1 MIPAWTFENPPWNNQ
16 FDDCPIQTSMF
27 GDFQWWHWRVLSIAA
42 PKKVPES
49 VKPGWFPTLP
59 HIFPICSPYF
69 PHISSPYL
77 LHAVHIFQHIVPHSF
92 EDSNFSIDLN
102 QAQLVC
108 KGQLPGKGW
117 LCRGRSHHLY
127 PRLRL
132 STAWKMK
139 RGKCFDVF
147 EQENWGSHL

>member
-1 MIPAWTFENPPWNNQ
+1 M
-16 FDDCPIQTSMF
+16 
-27 GDFQWWHWRVLSIAA
+27 LSI
-42 PKKVPES
+42 
-49 VKPGWFPTLP
+49 
-59 HIFPICSPYF
+59 CSNILF
-69 PHISSPYL
+69 
-77 LHAVHIFQHIVPHSF
+77 
-92 EDSNFSIDLN
+92 NFSIDLKKEV
-102 QAQLVC
+102 VC

-139 RGKCFDVF
+139 RGKCLNVF